1 MHLKAKE
8 YDVDDVL
15 TEVGQFGRYQK
26 KLFIYFNTQ
35 HILLALVAL
44 SIVFVGAEPPW
55 KCSTAKDIV
64 IRSIGFNAVENTNSG
79 SVDKDRCALYEKR
92 SCSVEV
98 DQPHTT
104 IVAEV
109 RSQEMMYLTSAPSV
123 GSMVGSC
130 KSVFMSVHS
139 V

>member
-15 TEVGQFGRYQK
+15 TESGQFGRYQK
-26 KLFIYFNTQ
+26 KLFVYFNIQ
-35 HILLALVAL
+35 HIILALVAL

-55 KCSTAKDIV
+55 RCSTARDVV
-64 IRSIGFNAVENTNSG
+64 IRSMGFKEVNEDNG
-79 SVDKDRCALYEKR
+79 SNDKDRCALYEKR

-98 DQPHTT
+98 DQPDTT

-109 RSQEMMYLTSAPSV
+109 RS
-123 GSMVGSC
+123 
-130 KSVFMSVHS
+130 
-139 V
+139 